1 MESERKL
8 KQPAWVFGTGK
19 QISVECGGG
28 DWRVSE
34 CGRKQV
40 VCHGVCILCPPT
52 NVGEVAVVEVDCSSR
67 AGGANRRS
75 ALAP

>member
-1 MESERKL
+1 MQSAE
-8 KQPAWVFGTGK
+8 AGTGVC
-19 QISVECGGG
+19 QNVVG
-28 DWRVSE
+28 
-34 CGRKQV
+34 KQV